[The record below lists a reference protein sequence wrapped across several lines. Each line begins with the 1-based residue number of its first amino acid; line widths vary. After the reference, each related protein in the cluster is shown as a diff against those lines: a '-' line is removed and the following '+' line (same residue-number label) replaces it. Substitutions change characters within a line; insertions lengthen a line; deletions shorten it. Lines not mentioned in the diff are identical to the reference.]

1 MDVKPMKLKGKKID
15 LESGDHLVILH
26 RDDAERMGLRS
37 QSRVS
42 VNKEGR
48 NTTAVVEISESLID
62 KGEIGLV
69 EKVIQDLKVTQG
81 DELKVVQARRPESI
95 EHIKE
100 KLEGEELSTHGI
112 NEIIQDI
119 VEGRLSDIE
128 LSAYVSGVYANGM
141 SNREIKDLIHAM
153 IDTGDRIEFDEHPVF
168 DHHSI
173 GGVPGNK
180 ITLLIV
186 PIVAAAGLMI
196 PKTSSRAISS
206 AGGTADIFETLAN
219 VCLSVNEI
227 KEIAEDV
234 GGTIAWGGAVNLAP
248 SDDMIIRAEY
258 PLRIDPYAQV
268 LASVLSKKKAAG
280 AEYLVMDIPVGEN
293 TKVETIEKGRKYA
306 RDFVSLGEDIGI
318 ETRCALSYGGQPV
331 GRAVGPAIEAKEA
344 LMALEGKDVPSSLI
358 EKSTTLAGMVLEQGG
373 ISDGKEEAKRL
384 LNSGE
389 ALDKMKQIIDKQGG
403 DPEVT
408 SDDVEI
414 GEYSEDI
421 RAVEEGYVDSIN
433 NHQIINIVRA
443 AGGPHCKG
451 AGLFLDKKKGDKVER
466 DEVLY
471 TIYSESKSE
480 LKKAVKAANHLK
492 PLKVEGM
499 ILEEHPKVE
508 KVC

>member
-1 MDVKPMKLKGKKID
+1 MELKTKRID
-15 LESGDHLVILH
+15 LESGDHVVILH
-26 RDDAERMGLRS
+26 RKDAERMDLRS

-42 VNKEGR
+42 VSKDGE
-48 NTTAVVEISESLID
+48 TATAVVKISESLID
-62 KGEIGLV
+62 EGEIGLV
-69 EKVIQDLKVTQG
+69 KKVIDEIKAVEG
-81 DELKVVQARRPESI
+81 DSLNVNQAGRPEAV
-95 EHIKE
+95 EHIRE

-128 LSAYVSGVYANGM
+128 LSAYVSGVYAKGM
-141 SNREIKDLIHAM
+141 NNREIKDLIHAM
-153 IDTGDRIEFDEHPVF
+153 IDTGERIEFDKHPVF

-206 AGGTADIFETLAN
+206 AGGTADIFETLTD
-219 VCLSVNEI
+219 VSLRVNEI

-234 GGTIAWGGAVNLAP
+234 GGTIAWGGAVKLAP

-258 PLRIDPYAQV
+258 PLRIDPYPQV

-280 AEYLVMDIPVGEN
+280 AEYLVMDIPVGDH
-293 TKVETIEKGRKYA
+293 TKVESREKGRKYA
-306 RDFVSLGEDIGI
+306 RDFVSLGEEIGI
-318 ETRCALSYGGQPV
+318 ETKCALSYGGQPV

-344 LMALEGKDVPSSLI
+344 LRALEGKEVPSSLI

-373 ISDGKEEAKRL
+373 IRDGKEEAKRL
-384 LNSGE
+384 LNNGE
-389 ALDKMKQIIDKQGG
+389 ALDKMKQIIDRQGG

-414 GEYSEDI
+414 GEHSKDI
-421 RAVEEGYVDSIN
+421 YAAEEGYVDSIN
-433 NHQIINIVRA
+433 NDQIIKIVRS
-443 AGGPHCKG
+443 AGGPYCKG
-451 AGLFLDKKKGDKVER
+451 AGLFLNKKKGDKVEK
-466 DEVLY
+466 DEILY
-471 TIYSESKSE
+471 TIYSESESDLQKT
-480 LKKAVKAANHLK
+480 VKLANHLK

-499 ILEEHPKVE
+499 ILEEHPDVQR
-508 KVC
+508 V